1 MGQYTNNS
9 GQLLI
14 ELLISITIIG
24 ILLTS
29 SLFLITPIEKPIELS
44 NQRLEAKYLLSLE
57 LENLYALQNQSWSDF
72 IPGQYYLA
80 YTATNNPPLQTQGW
94 ALYPGQTSYGIY
106 TEYVT
111 VSYAYRVNT
120 NTLSSSSTYP
130 QDPNTREA
138 TAVVSFTS
146 LGQTYTYQ
154 ESEYF
159 TDWQQF

>member
-1 MGQYTNNS
+1 MEQYTNNS

-29 SLFLITPIEKPIELS
+29 SLFLITPIEKPVLLS
-44 NQRLEAKYLLSLE
+44 NQKLEAKYLLSLE
-57 LENLYALQNQSWSDF
+57 IENLYALQNQSWSDF
-72 IPGQYYLA
+72 LPGQYYLA
-80 YTATNNPPLQTQGW
+80 YTSKNNPPNQIQGW
-94 ALYPGQTSYGIY
+94 ALYPGETTYSVF
-106 TEYVT
+106 TEYVDIN
-111 VSYAYRVNT
+111 YAYRVNA

-130 QDPNTREA
+130 QDTNTREA

-146 LGQTYTYQ
+146 FGQLYTYQ

-159 TDWQQF
+159 TNWQQF